1 MAEAGSRAGGAKL
14 PEPKDWLFKSE
25 PSAYSFDDLLNEE
38 NSTAE
43 WDGVRNYQARNF
55 MRDDMKV
62 DDRVL
67 FYHSSA
73 KPTAVV
79 GTARIVKEAYA
90 DATAWDPN
98 DKHYDPKS
106 SPGETV
112 WTVVEI
118 QAEAPLSK
126 SVTLADVKAN
136 PKLKDMLLI
145 RKGQRLSIQPVTREE
160 YDEII
165 AMGNG

>member
-1 MAEAGSRAGGAKL
+1 MS
-14 PEPKDWLFKSE
+14 EPRYWLFKSE
-25 PSAYSFDDLLNEE
+25 PSAYSFDDLVNEPDR
-38 NSTAE
+38 TAE

-62 DDRVL
+62 GDKVL
-67 FYHSSA
+67 FYHSSS
-73 KPTAVV
+73 KPTAMV
-79 GTARIVKEAYA
+79 GTARIVREAYP

-112 WTVVEI
+112 WTVVEL
-118 QAEAPLSK
+118 QAGERLPNP
-126 SVTLADVKAN
+126 VTLADVKAN

-145 RKGQRLSIQPVTREE
+145 RKGQRLSIQPVAEEE
-160 YDEII
+160 YDEIV
-165 AMGNG
+165 AMGNRAR

>member
-1 MAEAGSRAGGAKL
+1 MKM
-14 PEPKDWLFKSE
+14 PKQRYWLFKSE

-38 NSTAE
+38 GQTAE

-62 DDRVL
+62 GDKVL

-73 KPTAVV
+73 KPMAVV
-79 GTARIVKEAYA
+79 GTAQIVKEAYP

-112 WTVVEI
+112 WMVVEI
-118 QAEAPLSK
+118 QAGERLPK
-126 SVTLADVKAN
+126 PVTLADVKAN

-145 RKGQRLSIQPVTREE
+145 RKGQRLSIQPVTKEE
-160 YDEII
+160 YDEIV
-165 AMGNG
+165 AMGNA